1 MVGAR
6 ACHSRAL
13 GKQSSTLLSR
23 LHDMRLTRA
32 AGTWAATI
40 PHKVDA
46 DWSRPAARLA
56 VCLCAG
62 HREGCVR
69 QRRPSRQRMR
79 TGPPSA
85 GPRAHIK
92 TTNSSIVAWA
102 GSLQRHDSGAYTL
115 DTFASRLYIR
125 WFRGAGRESVRQG
138 HRVLL
143 CPKSHS
149 TC

>member
-1 MVGAR
+1 
-6 ACHSRAL
+6 
-13 GKQSSTLLSR
+13 
-23 LHDMRLTRA
+23 MRLTRA

-62 HREGCVR
+62 HQEGCVR

-92 TTNSSIVAWA
+92 TTNSKTP
-102 GSLQRHDSGAYTL
+102 SLQSAIAYTV
-115 DTFASRLYIR
+115 
-125 WFRGAGRESVRQG
+125 GPESVPQNRTSSLPTASKKG
-138 HRVLL
+138 GAETMDP
-143 CPKSHS
+143 PK
-149 TC
+149 